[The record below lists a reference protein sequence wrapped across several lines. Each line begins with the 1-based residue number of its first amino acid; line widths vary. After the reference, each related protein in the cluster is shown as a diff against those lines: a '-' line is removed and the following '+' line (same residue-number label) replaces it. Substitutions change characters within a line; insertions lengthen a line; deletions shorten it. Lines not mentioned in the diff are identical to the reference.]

1 MGKKERKKERCCGI
15 SHPVSDAVCRKD
27 SEHTKMGDSLHEG
40 WATTFGGSMCYWM
53 VPSNEN
59 ADDNRVKV
67 LEALEKDDLTEE
79 EAIQT
84 IEAIEAISQQDGDGA
99 SLLEEVDAEM
109 AAIEAE
115 LEAAGPVKVKF

>member
-1 MGKKERKKERCCGI
+1 MTNEAERCGAQ
-15 SHPVSDAVCRKD
+15 HPMSDAKCNKFAWHV
-27 SEHTKMGDSLHEG
+27 EVGDRTHKG
-40 WATTFGGSMCYWM
+40 WATTFGGSTCYWM